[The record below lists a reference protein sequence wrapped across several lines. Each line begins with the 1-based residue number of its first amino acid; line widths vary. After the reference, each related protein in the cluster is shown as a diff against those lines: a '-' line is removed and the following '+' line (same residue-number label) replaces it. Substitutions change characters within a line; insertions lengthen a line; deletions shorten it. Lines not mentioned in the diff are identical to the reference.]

1 MRVFFDMAVKSTR
14 VGNRCIIFS
23 FDDLADASPTNVL
36 VIIGNRHVFVCD
48 TFLGPDS
55 MALVASEIRGKHSNN
70 PWIVFN
76 SHADWDHHWGNCY
89 FKNATIVSQEAT
101 RGIIETS
108 GERDLLTFKEHV
120 RGNVKIVPPNEVFLG
135 RLRFPNEGIEFV
147 HTPGHTIDSS
157 SCIDFVD
164 KVLYSG
170 DNLEFPIPYLT
181 TPDLDS
187 YIETLEDYLG
197 LDIEHVVP
205 GHGTT
210 VATKSLI
217 SDNLAYLEAL
227 KKSEVVAADSPRWR
241 AIHEQNTRVL
251 SMYRH

>member
-1 MRVFFDMAVKSTR
+1 MAVKSTR
-14 VGNRCIIFS
+14 VGNRCIVFS

-36 VIIGNRHVFVCD
+36 VILGSRHVFVCD
-48 TFLGPDS
+48 TFLGPDP
-55 MALVASEIRGKHSNN
+55 MAIVAEEIRKKHSNN

-76 SHADWDHHWGNCY
+76 SHADWDHHWGNCF

-101 RGIIETS
+101 RKIIEAS
-108 GERDLLTFKEHV
+108 GAGELVTFKEYI
-120 RGNVKIVPPNEVFLG
+120 RGKVEIVPPNEVFLG

-147 HTPGHTIDSS
+147 HTPGHTSDSS
-157 SCIDFVD
+157 SCIDLED
-164 KVLYSG
+164 KVLFAG
-170 DNLEFPIPYLT
+170 DNLEVPIPYLT

-187 YIETLEDYLG
+187 YIETLKDYLG

-205 GHGTT
+205 GHGTI
-210 VATKSLI
+210 VASKSLV

-227 KKSEVVAADSPRWR
+227 KKGDVVAVDSPRWK

-251 SMYRH
+251 ASYRH